1 MRRRKSLGE
10 WEQETTN
17 IFECVLCAR
26 NFCYNVIFICGW
38 NPNRYLQ
45 PGVLSWV
52 PDLYIWI
59 PPRYFYLYIFM
70 ASQKLRIPKWNLDN
84 EITSKRKSMWM
95 LLFILLFFSLKL
107 QKRRKGRC
115 GVDTDKLQKWQ
126 NDEGTLAYWDGNF
139 QWKQDHLLKLVG
151 VNWQVKRPEGKTVK
165 VWNSYGEHESWSDI
179 NKMLSRHH
187 WQSLRWSSWL
197 FSGINPCGCLIFASI
212 TYRSSCR

>member
-1 MRRRKSLGE
+1 MAYVIVLMLVSLIRRGHEKEKELREMG
-10 WEQETTN
+10 T
-17 IFECVLCAR
+17 R
-26 NFCYNVIFICGW
+26 NNQYFWVCSMCQKLFFCHNLIFICGW

-95 LLFILLFFSLKL
+95 LLLFILFFSRKL

-126 NDEGTLAYWDGNF
+126 NDE
-139 QWKQDHLLKLVG
+139 HLLIDMVIFNESKIIC
-151 VNWQVKRPEGKTVK
+151 
-165 VWNSYGEHESWSDI
+165 WN
-179 NKMLSRHH
+179 
-187 WQSLRWSSWL
+187 Q
-197 FSGINPCGCLIFASI
+197 
-212 TYRSSCR
+212 